1 MKVVLDTSVI
11 AKALLRPRRGL
22 PKEVLKRE
30 TETHEKAKLVIH
42 LCDEHEVLL
51 PKAGIVEVASVLK
64 RNGHGDVIPDVVE
77 SLSLSYNLVPE
88 EPIFEEAI
96 DVASETGASGFDC
109 YFMALALMEGALLI
123 TDDVKMAFHAKRL
136 GIEILLLRDAEREE
150 IQTLLRGRT

>member
-1 MKVVLDTSVI
+1 M
-11 AKALLRPRRGL
+11 
-22 PKEVLKRE
+22 
-30 TETHEKAKLVIH
+30 IH

-77 SLSLSYNLVPE
+77 SLSPSYNLVPE

-109 YFMALALMEGALLI
+109 YFMPLALMEGALLI
-123 TDDVKMAFHAKRL
+123 TDDIKMAFHAKRL
-136 GIEILLLRDAEREE
+136 GIETLLLREAEREE